1 MVSRPLRGRLRLS
14 AAFWIFHCAPRY
26 DPLVTIKSEGRSRA
40 LKPLVRVRPG
50 ALLRER
56 SGWALGARAVD
67 ELYRVAEVLSEGRC
81 EDDTFYGTTLIAIE
95 LTRALEGIGVD
106 VDADVLERVREAISG
121 SVRVRLR
128 AMRLAEE
135 DVARRFPDRRIGT
148 AHTETRFRLEGTRLY
163 VDVDLEAPIGGSSK
177 AVGS

>member
-1 MVSRPLRGRLRLS
+1 VS
-14 AAFWIFHCAPRY
+14 
-26 DPLVTIKSEGRSRA
+26 IKSEGPLRA

-81 EDDTFYGTTLIAIE
+81 EAGTFFGTTLVTIE
-95 LTRALEGIGVD
+95 LTRALDGLGVD
-106 VDADVLERVREAISG
+106 LDPVLLERVEQAISG

-135 DVARRFPDRRIGT
+135 DVARRFPDRKIGT
-148 AHTETRFRLEGTRLY
+148 AHTETRFRVEGTRLY
-163 VDVDLEAPIGGSSK
+163 IDVDLEASIGGSST

>member
-1 MVSRPLRGRLRLS
+1 
-14 AAFWIFHCAPRY
+14 
-26 DPLVTIKSEGRSRA
+26 VTIKSESRRTD

-56 SGWALGARAVD
+56 TGWALGARAVD
-67 ELYRVAEVLSEGRC
+67 ELYRVAEVLSEGRR
-81 EDDTFYGTTLIAIE
+81 EDDTFFGTTLITID
-95 LTRALEGIGVD
+95 LSRALDGIGLDTDPSVMAR
-106 VDADVLERVREAISG
+106 VADAIGG

-135 DVARRFPDRRIGT
+135 DLARRFPSENVGT
-148 AHTETRFRLEGTRLY
+148 ARTETRFRIEGARLY

>member
-1 MVSRPLRGRLRLS
+1 M
-14 AAFWIFHCAPRY
+14 
-26 DPLVTIKSEGRSRA
+26 A

-56 SGWALGARAVD
+56 SGFALGARAVD
-67 ELYRVAEVLSEGRC
+67 ELYRVAEVLSEGRR
-81 EDDTFYGTTLIAIE
+81 ESETFFGTTLITIE
-95 LTRALEGIGVD
+95 LARAFEGMGL
-106 VDADVLERVREAISG
+106 DADPALLARVCEAIFG

-135 DVARRFPDRRIGT
+135 DVARRFPSERIGT
-148 AHTETRFRLEGTRLY
+148 AHTETRFRVEGTRLY
-163 VDVDLEAPIGGSSK
+163 VDVDLEASIGGSST

>member
-1 MVSRPLRGRLRLS
+1 MRPL
-14 AAFWIFHCAPRY
+14 
-26 DPLVTIKSEGRSRA
+26 
-40 LKPLVRVRPG
+40 KPPVRVRPG
-50 ALLRER
+50 ALLRAR

-81 EDDTFYGTTLIAIE
+81 EAGTFFGTTLVTIE
-95 LTRALEGIGVD
+95 LSRALVGLGLEGDEVMLGRVS
-106 VDADVLERVREAISG
+106 DAIRG

-135 DVARRFPDRRIGT
+135 DLARRFPDRVIGT
-148 AHTETRFRLEGTRLY
+148 ARIETRFRVEGTRLLM
-163 VDVDLEAPIGGSSK
+163 DLDLEAPIGGSST

>member
-1 MVSRPLRGRLRLS
+1 MTS
-14 AAFWIFHCAPRY
+14 
-26 DPLVTIKSEGRSRA
+26 KSEGRPSP

-67 ELYRVAEVLSEGRC
+67 ELYRVAEVLSEGRR
-81 EDDTFYGTTLIAIE
+81 EQDTFFGTTLITID
-95 LTRALEGIGVD
+95 LVRALGGIGLD
-106 VDADVLERVREAISG
+106 VDALVLDRVREAIAG

-148 AHTETRFRLEGTRLY
+148 ARTETRFRLEGTRLY
-163 VDVDLEAPIGGSSK
+163 VDVDLEAPIGGSST
-177 AVGS
+177 AVGT

>member
-1 MVSRPLRGRLRLS
+1 
-14 AAFWIFHCAPRY
+14 
-26 DPLVTIKSEGRSRA
+26 
-40 LKPLVRVRPG
+40 VRVRPG

-67 ELYRVAEVLSEGRC
+67 ELYRVAEVLSEGRR
-81 EDDTFYGTTLIAIE
+81 EDDVFYGTTLITIE
-95 LTRALEGIGVD
+95 LTRALDGLSLETD
-106 VDADVLERVREAISG
+106 ESLLERVRDAIAG

-128 AMRLAEE
+128 AMRMAEDE
-135 DVARRFPDRRIGT
+135 VARRFPDREIGT
-148 AHTETRFRLEGTRLY
+148 ARTETRFRLEGTRLM

>member
-1 MVSRPLRGRLRLS
+1 
-14 AAFWIFHCAPRY
+14 
-26 DPLVTIKSEGRSRA
+26 VTIKSESKPRS

-81 EDDTFYGTTLIAIE
+81 EDDTFFGSTLITIE

-106 VDADVLERVREAISG
+106 VDASVLDRVREAISG

-128 AMRLAEE
+128 AMRIAEE
-135 DVARRFPDRRIGT
+135 DVARRFPDRFIGT
-148 AHTETRFRLEGTRLY
+148 ARTETRFRLEGTRLY
-163 VDVDLEAPIGGSSK
+163 VDVDLEAPIGGSSS

>member
-1 MVSRPLRGRLRLS
+1 M
-14 AAFWIFHCAPRY
+14 
-26 DPLVTIKSEGRSRA
+26 
-40 LKPLVRVRPG
+40 KPLVRVRPG

-81 EDDTFYGTTLIAIE
+81 EDEMFFGTTLITIE
-95 LTRALEGIGVD
+95 LTRALGGIGVD
-106 VDADVLERVREAISG
+106 VDAGVLARVSDAVGG

-135 DVARRFPDRRIGT
+135 EVARRFPDRMIGT
-148 AHTETRFRLEGTRLY
+148 ARTETRFRIEGTRLFI
-163 VDVDLEAPIGGSSK
+163 DVDLEVSVRNAGR